1 MLYVGG
7 LAIILVQI
15 LCAVHCVR
23 TGRQTWLMLI
33 IFLPALG
40 SFAYFVMEIL
50 PGLSQRREVRAAKAA
65 AVKAIDPERELRT
78 ARERLELADTAANQI
93 AIADRLAELKK
104 WDEAAGHYRIGIEKS
119 PRPERGPGTRLAI
132 ALYEAGRSAEALAAL
147 DALPETMSPS
157 EGDRAALLRAK
168 VLEELGEDDAA
179 LALYDDAGDRLPGGE
194 AQCRQAALLIKLGRP
209 DEAVAA
215 LEEVERRLKLVDR
228 HERAKQRDMYDW
240 AMHELAQLRGPK
252 LVGEK

>member
-1 MLYVGG
+1 MLYLGG

-23 TGRQTWLMLI
+23 TGRQNWLMLI

-65 AVKAIDPERELRT
+65 AVKKLDPERELRA
-78 ARERLELADTAANQI
+78 ARERLELADTASNQI
-93 AIADRLAELKK
+93 AIADRLAELER
-104 WDEAAGHYRIGIEKS
+104 WDEAAAHYRTGIAKS

-132 ALYEAGRSAEALAAL
+132 ALYEAGRPAEALAAL
-147 DALPETMSPS
+147 DALPETSSPS
-157 EGDRAALLRAK
+157 ESDRAMLLRAK
-168 VLEELGEDDAA
+168 VLEELGEHDEA
-179 LALYDDAGDRLPGGE
+179 LALYGDAGERLPGGE
-194 AQCRQAALLIKLGRP
+194 AQCRQAGLLIKLGRAG
-209 DEAVAA
+209 EAVGA
-215 LEEVERRLKLVDR
+215 LEEVERRLKLVDK

-240 AMHELAQLRGPK
+240 AMRELAQLRGPK